1 MLAAAEAGGG
11 ELPRGFKLPIVTVD
25 RLDDFG
31 GRHRLKL
38 SAGEVD
44 GEALDL
50 GWIEM
55 EPFVGRPRALAE
67 TAALADSATVL
78 MATEQPARLEAL
90 LDESKV
96 KARPTRGGPG
106 S

>member
-1 MLAAAEAGGG
+1 VAAR
-11 ELPRGFKLPIVTVD
+11 LPRGFNLPIVTFD
-25 RLDDFG
+25 RLNDFA

-50 GWIEM
+50 GWVEM

-67 TAALADSATVL
+67 TAALADSATVV
-78 MATEQPARLEAL
+78 MATEQPERLEAL

-96 KARPTRGGPG
+96 KAQADRRGPRP
-106 S
+106 